1 MNHPASIPATLTT
14 ERPQRAQADRP
25 IAQWAFAAVLIAIA
39 APVLAADASLT
50 PEQHIAVFM
59 QTGMFP

>member
-14 ERPQRAQADRP
+14 EQSQRARADRP
-25 IAQWAFAAVLIAIA
+25 IALWGFAVVLVAVAVIIL
-39 APVLAADASLT
+39 VADASLI
-50 PEQHIAVFM
+50 PEQRIAVFM